1 MDIIKINLQ
10 LFAEA
15 TNFNTQTTLLSGDGN
30 NLSPE
35 MKTFYSKDLIDTLGA
50 SLVHAQFGEEAS
62 LPKHGGKTIEWRRW
76 TKFAK
81 ATQAL
86 EEGVT
91 PAGTPVDV
99 GTITATINQYGAY
112 STVSDLLEMTA
123 IDNTIVEIT
132 AKHSENARLTLDTIV
147 RNALLSSDSGATVLW
162 AKNTKTGAEG
172 SLSTLDKDCLIT
184 ANEVARCAATLKK
197 ANAPKFDG
205 SYVAIVHPSVAYDLM
220 TSEGWIDV
228 NKYSNATAIFN
239 GEIGKLYGVRF
250 VETTEAKIDREEGD
264 GKLAKYTTIFLGKG
278 AYKVIK
284 LDSNNLEVIV
294 KGRGSAGA
302 ADPLNQRSTIGWKA
316 IGFAAKVVIPEYV
329 VEYVSC
335 SSFSDIDA
343 AN

>member
-1 MDIIKINLQ
+1 MDIFKINLQ

-15 TNFNTQTTLLSGDGN
+15 TNFETQTTATAT
-30 NLSPE
+30 LSPE
-35 MKTFYSKDLIDTLGA
+35 MKTFYSKDLIETLGA
-50 SLVHAQFGEEAS
+50 NLVFVQFGEDAS
-62 LPKHGGKTIEWRRW
+62 LPKHGGKTIEWRQWR
-76 TKFAK
+76 KFAK
-81 ATQAL
+81 AL
-86 EEGVT
+86 KPLDEGVT
-91 PAGTPVDV
+91 PSGTAVEV
-99 GTITATINQYGAY
+99 GTVTATINQYGAY

-132 AKHSENARLTLDTIV
+132 AKHSENARLTLDTIT
-147 RNALLSSDSGATVLW
+147 RNSILADCSTILRVNKAATRDAL
-162 AKNTKTGAEG
+162 TKDDI
-172 SLSTLDKDCLIT
+172 LT
-184 ANEVARCAATLKK
+184 ADEVARAAATLKK

-250 VETTEAKIDREEGD
+250 VETTEALIEKAGD
-264 GKLAKYTTIFLGKG
+264 LAVYTTIFLGKG
-278 AYKVIK
+278 AYKVVK

-316 IGFAAKVVIPEYV
+316 IGYAAKVVIPEYIV
-329 VEYVSC
+329 AVESC
-335 SSFSDIDA
+335 SYFSDIDEE
-343 AN
+343 N